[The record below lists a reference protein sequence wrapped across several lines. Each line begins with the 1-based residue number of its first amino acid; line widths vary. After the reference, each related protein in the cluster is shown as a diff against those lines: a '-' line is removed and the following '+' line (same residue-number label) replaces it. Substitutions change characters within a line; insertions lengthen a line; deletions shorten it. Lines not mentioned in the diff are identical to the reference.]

1 MKILAI
7 AGSPRRKGN
16 SNYLVDVALKAAEKL
31 GAETEKI
38 VLSDF
43 KVAPCQ
49 GHNNCGSRDTCVQ
62 KDDANWILDRLC
74 EADGVIFS
82 TPVYYYNVSA
92 QLKALIDRTYF
103 LYMHDRKPK
112 SQAVGLIVVA
122 ESAGIEDTL
131 HTLNQYVDETFSEK
145 KVFTVSGYA
154 GRCGEVKNNAGLVQ
168 EAEKLGRQMVEA
180 LR

>member
-7 AGSPRRKGN
+7 AGSPRKKGN
-16 SNYLVDVALKAAEKL
+16 SNYLVDVALKTAEKL
-31 GAETEKI
+31 GAQTEKV

-49 GHNNCGSRDTCVQ
+49 GHDNCGSRDTCVQ
-62 KDDANWILDRLC
+62 KDDASWILDKLC

-92 QLKALIDRTYF
+92 QLKALIDRTFF
-103 LYMHDRKPK
+103 LYMHDRKPRAK
-112 SQAVGLIVVA
+112 VVGLIVVA
-122 ESAGIEDTL
+122 ESSGIEDTL
-131 HTLNQYVDETFSEK
+131 HTLNQYIDETFSKK

-154 GRCGEVKNNAGLVQ
+154 SKCGEAKNNAGLVQ
-168 EAEKLGRQMVEA
+168 DAENLGKQMMEA
-180 LR
+180 LK